1 MKLNSKKCKKK
12 KLENLTSFTIS
23 PELPPITLSFSF
35 VKKVLYKR
43 IKIFKNTNFHQKK
56 KKFIVIL
63 TNKNT
68 NFTIFFPTVKKSFR
82 IA

>member
-43 IKIFKNTNFHQKK
+43 IKIF
-56 KKFIVIL
+56 
-63 TNKNT
+63 
-68 NFTIFFPTVKKSFR
+68 
-82 IA
+82 